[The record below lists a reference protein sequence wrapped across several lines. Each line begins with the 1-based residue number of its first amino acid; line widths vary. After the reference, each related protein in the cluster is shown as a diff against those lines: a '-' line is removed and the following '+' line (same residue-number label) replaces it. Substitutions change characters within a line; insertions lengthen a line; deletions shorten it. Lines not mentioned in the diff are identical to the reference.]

1 MLFQNKKDLYQ
12 LCLVAVE
19 AEEAIRRYSYI
30 AIIERKV
37 PFAKGRFSHETKISF
52 QNFELIDH
60 NCACFKF

>member
-19 AEEAIRRYSYI
+19 AEEAIRWYSYI
-30 AIIERKV
+30 AISERNV
-37 PFAKGRFSHETKISF
+37 PFAKGRFSHKRKISF
-52 QNFELIDH
+52 QNFELIDY